1 LAASW
6 WRRAG
11 ARNDTPLLN
20 QRVLPGRWKTEQNE
34 PIRRTQ
40 LATIVSIFILNVMAL
55 TPKALC
61 INNQW
66 IANATMWYKL
76 AHAF

>member
-1 LAASW
+1 VGVRKDA
-6 WRRAG
+6 
-11 ARNDTPLLN
+11 PFLN
-20 QRVLPGRWKTEQNE
+20 QRVLPGCWKTEQNE
-34 PIRRTQ
+34 PIRRTR

-55 TPKALC
+55 TPMALC

-76 AHAF
+76 AHAS